1 MPEATRGT
9 ASEFR
14 KVERRQKKKKRLMHA
29 VSLSHGTDMGHVPLI
44 GATIAPKRSE
54 IAHVVRAIFEA
65 GPVKIWAKAT

>member
-1 MPEATRGT
+1 
-9 ASEFR
+9 
-14 KVERRQKKKKRLMHA
+14 MHA